1 MQERRRFT
9 QKCPT
14 NASDTSWRSSKSF
27 SGPLEAPQ
35 VEKTP
40 PKGSQ
45 DLVSKLSGKMGRPA
59 QATRSTGIQS
69 AISRNVEVHSGSAA
83 QSALPL
89 THGRTPLQSKSASSP
104 PVANPATEP
113 VTSSSSGD
121 PCANARAAKTKEPMQ
136 PIHRT
141 GTQSRSESTGPKVAT
156 TSPSLSSRDK
166 SAAAV
171 NREMNQTT
179 MSPRDLTNQH
189 RRLPLCSPKPG
200 SHMQAQNSVAKVA
213 SDNGINASA
222 AIINLGTQAQRAL
235 ELKAQRNDRRTALF
249 NLMAAQQESQ
259 AELSSLLEKSKQ
271 KNLKLKDLND
281 SIGRLR
287 KQTSKFEQEAG
298 EIRRCA
304 RVHEESTKR
313 KEQDNKARAIRIK
326 AAEEKCRETNKE
338 LQALWRAIGFSD

>member
-1 MQERRRFT
+1 
-9 QKCPT
+9 
-14 NASDTSWRSSKSF
+14 
-27 SGPLEAPQ
+27 
-35 VEKTP
+35 
-40 PKGSQ
+40 
-45 DLVSKLSGKMGRPA
+45 
-59 QATRSTGIQS
+59 
-69 AISRNVEVHSGSAA
+69 
-83 QSALPL
+83 
-89 THGRTPLQSKSASSP
+89 
-104 PVANPATEP
+104 
-113 VTSSSSGD
+113 
-121 PCANARAAKTKEPMQ
+121 
-136 PIHRT
+136 
-141 GTQSRSESTGPKVAT
+141 
-156 TSPSLSSRDK
+156 
-166 SAAAV
+166 
-171 NREMNQTT
+171 

-189 RRLPLCSPKPG
+189 SRLPVCSPKPG
-200 SHMQAQNSVAKVA
+200 GHMQVQNSVAKVA

-326 AAEEKCRETNKE
+326 AAEEKCREANKE